1 MKRKINVNK
10 VKLNKL
16 IMFVIFLF
24 FIVVIARLTYLAMAN
39 EIDGINI
46 KEFVSSRNTRKKT
59 VYAKRGTIYSST
71 NDILAQT
78 INSYTVIAYLDES
91 RSEGYS
97 TPQHVIDKEAT
108 AEALSPILNMSEDAI
123 LYLLN
128 LDLYQVELGPGGRD
142 ITELTKEEIEELNL
156 AGIGFTAS
164 YKRYYPYDDF
174 ASYILGYVKSTDD
187 GELIGEMGI
196 ESYYNDLLN
205 GEDGYTIYQ
214 QDANGYKI
222 PNTPTEEKESEDGSD
237 IYLTID
243 SNIQYFVEKYTES
256 AYETYTPDW
265 MITVVADAKTGAIL
279 ASTSYPS
286 FDPNELDM
294 TNYLNPLVSY
304 SYEPGSTMKI
314 FTYMAAMEAGVY
326 NGDDTFVSGSV
337 TFGDNTIYDWLTEGF
352 GTITYDEGF
361 LYSSNVGVSY
371 LTSKYFTADKLRS
384 YFEQFGFGSK
394 TGIELPGELA
404 GNLSFTYKLE
414 VANAGFGQ
422 GITIT
427 PIQMIQAMTI
437 LSNNG
442 TMLKPY
448 IVDKIV

>member
-265 MITVVADAKTGAIL
+265 MITEIGRAHV
-279 ASTSYPS
+279 
-286 FDPNELDM
+286 
-294 TNYLNPLVSY
+294 
-304 SYEPGSTMKI
+304 
-314 FTYMAAMEAGVY
+314 
-326 NGDDTFVSGSV
+326 
-337 TFGDNTIYDWLTEGF
+337 
-352 GTITYDEGF
+352 
-361 LYSSNVGVSY
+361 
-371 LTSKYFTADKLRS
+371 
-384 YFEQFGFGSK
+384 
-394 TGIELPGELA
+394 
-404 GNLSFTYKLE
+404 
-414 VANAGFGQ
+414 
-422 GITIT
+422 
-427 PIQMIQAMTI
+427 
-437 LSNNG
+437 
-442 TMLKPY
+442 
-448 IVDKIV
+448 